1 MARLLALACAVV
13 LSTGGPARAGFEW
26 TPPPAAETPAPA
38 APRPV
43 VVVEPVEPAGPVQ
56 PAEVITPLPRPPQ
69 EPAVAQTAP
78 APPPQSQ
85 VATAA
90 PTPLLTP
97 LPPAQKPR
105 PAAPQPRQAP
115 KPAPEPEQRPAPDPE
130 QRTEKKLVINPF
142 PLGPDPLAP
151 PAPAATPKQRPQG
164 AAPAP
169 APTTDGARSVEG
181 FGSGVPL
188 ALALRQVV
196 PPDYAFSFDPGMHAQ
211 MGKPVSWDGAG
222 RPWPVVA
229 GEMLAPLGL
238 SVHIRG
244 RVAVIGPTGS

>member
-1 MARLLALACAVV
+1 
-13 LSTGGPARAGFEW
+13 
-26 TPPPAAETPAPA
+26 
-38 APRPV
+38 
-43 VVVEPVEPAGPVQ
+43 
-56 PAEVITPLPRPPQ
+56 
-69 EPAVAQTAP
+69 
-78 APPPQSQ
+78 
-85 VATAA
+85 
-90 PTPLLTP
+90 
-97 LPPAQKPR
+97 
-105 PAAPQPRQAP
+105 
-115 KPAPEPEQRPAPDPE
+115 
-130 QRTEKKLVINPF
+130 LVINPF

-151 PAPAATPKQRPQG
+151 PAPAATLNQRPQG
-164 AAPAP
+164 VAPAP

-229 GEMLAPLGL
+229 GGKLAPPGP
-238 SVHIRG
+238 SVRIRG